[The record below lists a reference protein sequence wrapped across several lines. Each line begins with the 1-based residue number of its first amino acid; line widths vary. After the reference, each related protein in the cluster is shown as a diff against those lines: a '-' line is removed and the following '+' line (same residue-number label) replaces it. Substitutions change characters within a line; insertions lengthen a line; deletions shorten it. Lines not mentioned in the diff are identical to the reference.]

1 MKSERLRIALGFAVI
16 STVWGSTWFA
26 IKIGL
31 ETMPPFLSA
40 GIRFL
45 VASGILFAIIRARGL
60 RVPLSAEAWKTYL
73 AIGILS
79 FSIPFALV
87 YWGEQFIP
95 SSLCSILFGAFPFWV
110 ALFSHFL
117 SGTEKMDA
125 YKFAGTLVGFAGV
138 VVIFSPELTWTGSR
152 GMAGMAAIL
161 AATLLQAYA
170 LIPIKKHGREIS
182 PFVMNFVGMTMGTV
196 SLLSLAAAFERDRPV
211 VLTVSGAGSILYLAV
226 FGSVVAFVT
235 YYWLLKRVQAV
246 YLSLS
251 SFINPIIAVILGAAI
266 LGERLDRSV
275 LAGAALVL
283 VGIAVTNWRALAA
296 RSTRS
301 AVYTQRREQ

>member
-1 MKSERLRIALGFAVI
+1 M
-16 STVWGSTWFA
+16 T
-26 IKIGL
+26 
-31 ETMPPFLSA
+31 
-40 GIRFL
+40 
-45 VASGILFAIIRARGL
+45 
-60 RVPLSAEAWKTYL
+60 
-73 AIGILS
+73 
-79 FSIPFALV
+79 
-87 YWGEQFIP
+87 
-95 SSLCSILFGAFPFWV
+95 
-110 ALFSHFL
+110 
-117 SGTEKMDA
+117 
-125 YKFAGTLVGFAGV
+125 
-138 VVIFSPELTWTGSR
+138 
-152 GMAGMAAIL
+152 
-161 AATLLQAYA
+161 
-170 LIPIKKHGREIS
+170 
-182 PFVMNFVGMTMGTV
+182 FVGMTMGTV

-301 AVYTQRREQ
+301 AVYTQRRER